1 LDIVSHMQRIF
12 ISLIAFLIILS
23 LTTYIL
29 YLKGYGFIYQY
40 SQSVTPGYYW
50 FAPIKNYK
58 NLKKGDK
65 VLIKLNSYWDSFLA
79 KRNYKQKNIPLIK
92 QIYATS
98 GDKICE
104 RNNYLY
110 INNVKSVPL
119 AKVDSI
125 GRRLPHY
132 FQTKG
137 CQQLKPGQVLPLGL
151 HVANSFDG
159 RYFGP
164 VAQSEVQS
172 RVYHL

>member
-1 LDIVSHMQRIF
+1 MQRIF

-23 LTTYIL
+23 LITYIL

-65 VLIKLNSYWDSFLA
+65 VLIRLNSYWDNFLA
-79 KRNYKQKNIPLIK
+79 KRNYKQKKIPLIK

-104 RNNYLY
+104 INNYLY

-125 GRRLPHY
+125 GRNLPHY
-132 FQTKG
+132 WQKG
-137 CQQLKPGQVLPLGL
+137 CVDLKLGQYLLLGL